1 MAVKSTTRALHD
13 RSETGNMNDEG
24 ALHKK
29 AREAIQSGRLPAMKP
44 SRTWGGP
51 GSGTPCSVCGESVTQ
66 GQIELEIEYRRNGN
80 GRPGLDNYYL
90 HIRCFA
96 VWECESQNRLA
107 PGAIASNE
115 GAKPAPTPAQLEAD

>member
-1 MAVKSTTRALHD
+1 VKSTTRALHD
-13 RSETGNMNDEG
+13 RSETGNMNDER

-51 GSGTPCSVCGESVTQ
+51 GSGTPCSVCSEPVTQ
-66 GQIELEIEYRRNGN
+66 GQMELEIEYRRN
-80 GRPGLDNYYL
+80 L

-96 VWECESQNRLA
+96 VWECERQNRLA

-115 GAKPAPTPAQLEAD
+115 GAKPAPTPAPLEAD

>member
-1 MAVKSTTRALHD
+1 VKSTTRALHD

-66 GQIELEIEYRRNGN
+66 GQMELEIEYRRNGN
-80 GRPGLDNYYL
+80 GRPGLDNYYF

-96 VWECESQNRLA
+96 VWECESQHHRA
-107 PGAIASNE
+107 PGTISAN
-115 GAKPAPTPAQLEAD
+115 GARDPTPLSTAASE

>member
-1 MAVKSTTRALHD
+1 
-13 RSETGNMNDEG
+13 MNDEG

-51 GSGTPCSVCGESVTQ
+51 GNGTPCSVCGEPVTQ
-66 GQIELEIEYRRNGN
+66 AEIELEIEYRRNGAT
-80 GRPGLDNYYL
+80 PGLDNYYL

-96 VWECESQNRLA
+96 VWECEIAHRANGTISSNGA
-107 PGAIASNE
+107 PDLTPLST
-115 GAKPAPTPAQLEAD
+115 APSA

>member
-13 RSETGNMNDEG
+13 RSETGNMNDER

-51 GSGTPCSVCGESVTQ
+51 GSGTPCSVCGEPVTQ
-66 GQIELEIEYRRNGN
+66 AQMELEIEYRRNGAT
-80 GRPGLDNYYL
+80 PGLDNHYL

-96 VWECESQNRLA
+96 VWECE
-107 PGAIASNE
+107 I
-115 GAKPAPTPAQLEAD
+115 AQLANGTISSNGAPDLTPLSTAPSE